1 MSGHAELQD
10 YLINFVNFLDPN
22 KAVDPALQDSRII
35 NWPQYNDQS
44 KTLLTI
50 LDGAVPLNLTAD
62 TFRQDA
68 IAFMTEISLEMPPL
82 H

>member
-1 MSGHAELQD
+1 
-10 YLINFVNFLDPN
+10 LINFVNFMNPN
-22 KAVDPALQDSRII
+22 TAVNPKLQDSRII

-44 KTLLTI
+44 KSLLTI

-62 TFRQDA
+62 NFRQDA
-68 IAFMTEISLEMPPL
+68 IAFMIEVSLEFPPL